1 MCCICAYAV
10 MHKKK
15 QNYGLYTAMH
25 CLLFLLQ
32 EVHFMAVLYAVD
44 HGCLTVFVVEIILKW
59 YHDFL
64 AFWKSGWNI
73 LDFFIVAAAI
83 VGPRKYLCCAF

>member
-1 MCCICAYAV
+1 
-10 MHKKK
+10 
-15 QNYGLYTAMH
+15 
-25 CLLFLLQ
+25 
-32 EVHFMAVLYAVD
+32 MAILYAVD

-73 LDFFIVAAAI
+73 LDFVIVAAAI
-83 VGPRKYLCCAF
+83 VGPRKFLVSSIYYKVIICCAALYFALSSIVGEMVFTRQ

>member
-1 MCCICAYAV
+1 
-10 MHKKK
+10 
-15 QNYGLYTAMH
+15 
-25 CLLFLLQ
+25 
-32 EVHFMAVLYAVD
+32 MAILYAVD

-83 VGPRKYLCCAF
+83 VGPRKFLYICSIHYYVICCASLPFIYLSATTVC